1 MLRAVY
7 SLGRHSIDIFIVDAY
22 NKSQHAMIKEARE
35 FNDVYNYMQYLDKH
49 PEGGC
54 ASEFCDSICS
64 LLSRDNSYNYTYG
77 KDTYKYI
84 SQSRNSDLTM
94 RLSEL
99 AYSPVKKDNKIEGWK
114 LFIEHVPEKYQR
126 DTNDKVSQLDN
137 ELWGIE
143 RKA

>member
-1 MLRAVY
+1 M
-7 SLGRHSIDIFIVDAY
+7 
-22 NKSQHAMIKEARE
+22 
-35 FNDVYNYMQYLDKH
+35 YLNKH

>member
-35 FNDVYNYMQYLDKH
+35 FNDVYNYMQYLNKH

-126 DTNDKVSQLDN
+126 DTND
-137 ELWGIE
+137 
-143 RKA
+143 

>member
-35 FNDVYNYMQYLDKH
+35 FNDVYNYMQYLNKH

-54 ASEFCDSICS
+54 ASEFCS

-114 LFIEHVPEKYQR
+114 LFIEHVPENIREIQMIKFL
-126 DTNDKVSQLDN
+126 S
-137 ELWGIE
+137 
-143 RKA
+143 

>member
-1 MLRAVY
+1 MVVPVNFVTLY
-7 SLGRHSIDIFIVDAY
+7 AY
-22 NKSQHAMIKEARE
+22 YCHGITAIIILTEKI
-35 FNDVYNYMQYLDKH
+35 L
-49 PEGGC
+49 
-54 ASEFCDSICS
+54 I
-64 LLSRDNSYNYTYG
+64 
-77 KDTYKYI
+77 KYI